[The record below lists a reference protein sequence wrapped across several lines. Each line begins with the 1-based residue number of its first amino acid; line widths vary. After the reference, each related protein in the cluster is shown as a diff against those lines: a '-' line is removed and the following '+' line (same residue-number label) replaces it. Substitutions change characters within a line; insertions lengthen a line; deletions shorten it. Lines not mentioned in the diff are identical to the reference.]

1 MNETSDPKRDA
12 VAAELDVIANAL
24 DQAEADAGAGRPVAL
39 EDLSEGVDMAC
50 TKLLELEPSDARAL
64 GERLPEMVEALD
76 RLGAAVKLGL
86 QRATDA
92 DSANRRQRA
101 TAAYGAPRRGRSPQ

>member
-50 TKLLELEPSDARAL
+50 TKLLEL
-64 GERLPEMVEALD
+64 
-76 RLGAAVKLGL
+76 
-86 QRATDA
+86 
-92 DSANRRQRA
+92 
-101 TAAYGAPRRGRSPQ
+101 